1 MAVARP
7 EPVGYQQIVDM
18 SAVTALTVPAGAD
31 LALIQTVTQNV
42 RWRDDGTAPTGTVGM
57 RLAAG
62 DTLVYDGDLS
72 AFQAIEEAASAELN
86 VTYYVGG
93 EA

>member
-1 MAVARP
+1 MPVSRP
-7 EPVGYQQIVDM
+7 EPLGYQQIADM
-18 SAVTALTVPAGAD
+18 SAATGLTVPAGAD
-31 LALIQTVTQNV
+31 MALIQAVTQNV

-62 DTLVYDGDLS
+62 DTLSYDGDLS

-86 VTYYVGG
+86 ITYYVGG